1 MPSRLSFNGLILK
14 RKDKKESLDVNFSSD
29 KEHFRFRRLLQRNER
44 VLGCLLIIRFNP
56 SDTLCQLSAKPQVL
70 RTDGHLH
77 FKLIVQNIELY
88 VSLIL

>member
-44 VLGCLLIIRFNP
+44 ALGCLLIIRFI
-56 SDTLCQLSAKPQVL
+56 DTLCQLSAKPQVL
-70 RTDGHLH
+70 RTDG
-77 FKLIVQNIELY
+77 
-88 VSLIL
+88 SDTSTSS